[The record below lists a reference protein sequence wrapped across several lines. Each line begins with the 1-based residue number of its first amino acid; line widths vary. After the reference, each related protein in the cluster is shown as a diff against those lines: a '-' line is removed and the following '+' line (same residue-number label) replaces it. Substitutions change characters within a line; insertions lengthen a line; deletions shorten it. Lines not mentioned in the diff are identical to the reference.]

1 LEDSSKEDLR
11 WLLDMW
17 ILFMTHSGSISKGYP
32 TKVNYFNTSNTTSS
46 KDFEDQIKYK
56 QGSETNTIINDL
68 PEDQRAA
75 INYRYL
81 GGKKPVS
88 NWDYSNSL
96 HRALLTIEEK
106 AKFKG
111 IL

>member
-1 LEDSSKEDLR
+1 MEDSSKEDLR
-11 WLLDMW
+11 WLLDIW
-17 ILFMTHSGSISKGYP
+17 ILWMTHGGSISKGYP

-75 INYRYL
+75 IN
-81 GGKKPVS
+81 
-88 NWDYSNSL
+88 
-96 HRALLTIEEK
+96 
-106 AKFKG
+106 
-111 IL
+111 